1 MLWSAI
7 LYCKAT
13 KPNGKEKPAIF
24 LDRDGV
30 LNMPNIKSGKSFA
43 PTKASKFKL
52 YPYVSNLCNKLKK
65 NYLLIVVTNQPD
77 LKKES

>member
-1 MLWSAI
+1 MV
-7 LYCKAT
+7 K
-13 KPNGKEKPAIF
+13 KKPAIF

-30 LNMPNIKSGKSFA
+30 LNIPNIKSGKSFA